1 MAAVTL
7 LPAADAGLALDH
19 LQADEQRI
27 VVELAT
33 TAPEAPC
40 PLCGQSATRV
50 QSHYYR
56 HLADLPW
63 QGAPVVARL
72 HARRFRCDNPA
83 CSRVLFTERVPA
95 LAAPYARGTA
105 RLTAVLTQIGFALG
119 GEGGARLL
127 AALGMAASPDTLLGL
142 VRQAPLAAPPTPR
155 VLGIDDFALRRG
167 RIYGTLLI
175 GLERHTA
182 VDLLPDRDAESAARW
197 LAAHPGVEGISR
209 DRSGVYADG
218 ATRGAPEA
226 TQVADRWHLL
236 KNIGDALE
244 QVLGRQR
251 EALRTA
257 LVQRHF
263 EAGAG
268 GA

>member
-1 MAAVTL
+1 MV
-7 LPAADAGLALDH
+7 
-19 LQADEQRI
+19 
-27 VVELAT
+27 
-33 TAPEAPC
+33 
-40 PLCGQSATRV
+40 
-50 QSHYYR
+50 
-56 HLADLPW
+56 
-63 QGAPVVARL
+63 RL

-83 CSRVLFTERVPA
+83 CSRVIFTARVPA
-95 LAAPYARGTA
+95 LAAPYARRTA

-226 TQVADRWHLL
+226 TQGADR
-236 KNIGDALE
+236 
-244 QVLGRQR
+244 
-251 EALRTA
+251 
-257 LVQRHF
+257 
-263 EAGAG
+263 
-268 GA
+268 